1 MGPTTSLVLK
11 DLSILWYIY
20 AKTSRLNGSLQLT
33 NNPVSV
39 SCPLKNGITRLDP
52 FTIRANVLNIERP
65 IVMVNT
71 SLVPSDLSVVPVID
85 TTPVSADV
93 RHTSK
98 TFN

>member
-1 MGPTTSLVLK
+1 
-11 DLSILWYIY
+11 
-20 AKTSRLNGSLQLT
+20 
-33 NNPVSV
+33 
-39 SCPLKNGITRLDP
+39 
-52 FTIRANVLNIERP
+52 
-65 IVMVNT
+65 MVNT